1 MLSQYTNF
9 HEALLLPKMTP
20 FRPSFSDLCGQ
31 KMVIFDQK
39 WIFKTENNYLF
50 QSLLTLLGQTAD
62 ELLSRQIKWVKQL
75 PFFEELQIPDYT
87 TLISNTWWV
96 QFLRFSWLL
105 EKSFFENLFFF
116 GKILH
121 FLKFQSANILFRAE
135 SMLLAALTTHRDVIF
150 DQLGEITDRFKPSDE
165 EFAR

>member
-1 MLSQYTNF
+1 
-9 HEALLLPKMTP
+9 MTP

-87 TLISNTWWV
+87 TLISNTW
-96 QFLRFSWLL
+96 
-105 EKSFFENLFFF
+105 
-116 GKILH
+116 
-121 FLKFQSANILFRAE
+121 
-135 SMLLAALTTHRDVIF
+135 
-150 DQLGEITDRFKPSDE
+150 
-165 EFAR
+165 

>member
-1 MLSQYTNF
+1 MRPYFYPKWPPFDRLFRIFVVRKWSYLIKNGFSRPKITIYFRACLRYWAKLQTNYFPDKSNGLSNF
-9 HEALLLPKMTP
+9 HFLK
-20 FRPSFSDLCGQ
+20 
-31 KMVIFDQK
+31 
-39 WIFKTENNYLF
+39 NYKFPTIPPLF
-50 QSLLTLLGQTAD
+50 QIHG
-62 ELLSRQIKWVKQL
+62 EFK
-75 PFFEELQIPDYT
+75 
-87 TLISNTWWV
+87 
-96 QFLRFSWLL
+96 QFLRFSWFL

>member
-1 MLSQYTNF
+1 MFFFTVLSLFFKILRNCFLIFMLRISLTYTLKNTDDLKF
-9 HEALLLPKMTP
+9 WNVRFFTKYKNAWSSHVCWSINSKDHISHVYLRVCFLSIQIFMRPYFWPKMTP

-87 TLISNTWWV
+87 TLISNTW
-96 QFLRFSWLL
+96 
-105 EKSFFENLFFF
+105 
-116 GKILH
+116 
-121 FLKFQSANILFRAE
+121 
-135 SMLLAALTTHRDVIF
+135 
-150 DQLGEITDRFKPSDE
+150 
-165 EFAR
+165 